1 MKITKNKLKQIIKEE
16 LENILSEDDGLRDR
30 AGDAFADLEDM
41 SDLDDLEDSPLK
53 RRTPPKREP
62 VKRTPPP
69 AKAPADRSREDKIQR
84 MRDQAKKVTPER
96 ALELLRQQVEKRQR
110 KFDKNPNDA
119 TKTALNSAKSRLK
132 KHLEKH
138 PNLK

>member
-53 RRTPPKREP
+53 KRTPP
-62 VKRTPPP
+62 KRTPPP
-69 AKAPADRSREDKIQR
+69 AKAPADQSREDKIQR

-96 ALELLRQQVEKRQR
+96 ALELLRKQLEKRQQ
-110 KFDKNPNDA
+110 KFNKNPNNA
-119 TKTALNSAKSRLK
+119 TLSALNNTKRKLK
-132 KHLEKH
+132 AHLQKH